1 MRKKSRRSRPAIYR
15 LSDKVFEQTGYIEGR
30 NVIVEYRWTQ
40 GQYDRAPALSV
51 DLVPRQVSV
60 LVANSLPLTL
70 AAKAATTTIPLY
82 PRSSR
87 GGATENQIGCGR
99 LTRTDALMSG
109 TDATQEFGAG
119 ECRTLVAASQNPCAV
134 LPYSCPHNKEL
145 PMRQFFHSVLTA
157 LSIACLAASFG
168 TLSLHPAL
176 AQIGSPMQMKQIALT
191 QKQIDDAIAS
201 QKDVEAV
208 TQGVPRNAPPNSKV
222 IAKLDGVAKKHG
234 FASFDEYN
242 TVIGN
247 ISIVMDGIDPQTKKY
262 IGSDAGLKQ
271 QVEEV
276 KANKQM
282 SAANKKKALADLDVS
297 RKFPD
302 PEVQNK
308 GNIDLVI
315 QNYDKIDAALGGQP
329 AELGG
334 QPH

>member
-1 MRKKSRRSRPAIYR
+1 
-15 LSDKVFEQTGYIEGR
+15 
-30 NVIVEYRWTQ
+30 
-40 GQYDRAPALSV
+40 
-51 DLVPRQVSV
+51 
-60 LVANSLPLTL
+60 
-70 AAKAATTTIPLY
+70 
-82 PRSSR
+82 
-87 GGATENQIGCGR
+87 
-99 LTRTDALMSG
+99 
-109 TDATQEFGAG
+109 
-119 ECRTLVAASQNPCAV
+119 
-134 LPYSCPHNKEL
+134 
-145 PMRQFFHSVLTA
+145 MRQFFHSVPTA
-157 LSIACLAASFG
+157 LSIACFAASFG

-234 FASFDEYN
+234 FAGFDEYN

-329 AELGG
+329 VELGG

>member
-1 MRKKSRRSRPAIYR
+1 MRYCRERARPKSLDRVNAERSLPPIKIRTQSCYSRP
-15 LSDKVFEQTGYIEGR
+15 
-30 NVIVEYRWTQ
+30 
-40 GQYDRAPALSV
+40 
-51 DLVPRQVSV
+51 
-60 LVANSLPLTL
+60 
-70 AAKAATTTIPLY
+70 
-82 PRSSR
+82 
-87 GGATENQIGCGR
+87 
-99 LTRTDALMSG
+99 
-109 TDATQEFGAG
+109 
-119 ECRTLVAASQNPCAV
+119 
-134 LPYSCPHNKEL
+134 HHKEL
-145 PMRQFFHSVLTA
+145 PMRQFFRSIPTT

-176 AQIGSPMQMKQIALT
+176 AQIGSPMQLKQIALT
-191 QKQIDDAIAS
+191 QQQIDDVLAS
-201 QKDVEAV
+201 QNEMNAI
-208 TQGVPRNAPPNSKV
+208 TQKLRRNAPPNSQV
-222 IAKLDGVAKKHG
+222 IAKLDGVAKKHD

-282 SAANKKKALADLDVS
+282 SAAGKKKALAELDFA
-297 RKFPD
+297 RKYKD

-315 QNYDKIDAALGGQP
+315 QNYDKIDAG
-329 AELGG
+329 LGG

>member
-1 MRKKSRRSRPAIYR
+1 
-15 LSDKVFEQTGYIEGR
+15 
-30 NVIVEYRWTQ
+30 
-40 GQYDRAPALSV
+40 
-51 DLVPRQVSV
+51 
-60 LVANSLPLTL
+60 
-70 AAKAATTTIPLY
+70 
-82 PRSSR
+82 
-87 GGATENQIGCGR
+87 
-99 LTRTDALMSG
+99 
-109 TDATQEFGAG
+109 
-119 ECRTLVAASQNPCAV
+119 
-134 LPYSCPHNKEL
+134 
-145 PMRQFFHSVLTA
+145 MRQFCRSILTA

-176 AQIGSPMQMKQIALT
+176 AQIGSPMQLKQIALT
-191 QKQIDDAIAS
+191 QKQIDDVLAS
-201 QKDVEAV
+201 QKEMDAI
-208 TQGVPRNAPPNSKV
+208 TRKLRRNAPPSSQV
-222 IAKLDGVAKKHG
+222 IAKLDGVAKKHD

-276 KANKQM
+276 KTNKRM
-282 SAANKKKALADLDVS
+282 SAADKKKALTALDFAL
-297 RKFPD
+297 KFPD

-329 AELGG
+329 ASLGG